1 MLVRVP
7 VYGHTY
13 GDGCVHVDVH
23 AQVLVYVLVYAHAY
37 ALASARAR
45 PRKHAHEHAHTHPR
59 ASRALE
65 RSTHNKNF
73 EGDWGWAQ
81 PPAPS
86 QTD

>member
-45 PRKHAHEHAHTHPR
+45 PRKHEHAHAHPR